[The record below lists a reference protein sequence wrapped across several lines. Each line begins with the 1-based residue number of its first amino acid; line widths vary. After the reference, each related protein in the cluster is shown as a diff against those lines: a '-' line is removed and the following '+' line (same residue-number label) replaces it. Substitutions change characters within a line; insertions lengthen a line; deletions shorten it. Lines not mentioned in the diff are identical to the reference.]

1 MTAPPRSEKA
11 GDRSTRCPGE
21 GGGAAD
27 VLKAPF
33 GVVPAEQQTV
43 GRGHRAGDRTAAPRR
58 TGIEARGTA
67 AVPAALIDAMSLTVV
82 QWLSH

>member
-11 GDRSTRCPGE
+11 GDRITRCPGE

-33 GVVPAEQQTV
+33 GVVPAEQQTA
-43 GRGHRAGDRTAAPRR
+43 GSGHRAGDRTAAPRR
-58 TGIEARGTA
+58 TDERVA
-67 AVPAALIDAMSLTVV
+67 PPLSLPLLLTPR
-82 QWLSH
+82 H